1 MLCTSLLIAR
11 RELTRRGREGED
23 ERVGVERGGKE
34 RGWEGGRREARKKRE
49 RERDRQAERRT
60 EAWIDR

>member
-34 RGWEGGRREARKKRE
+34 RGWEGGRRERE